1 MKASAIRDDEK
12 RLGQPERHWVADQ
25 RAGLTLDPRLSTE
38 RVFIQKNLNIEDRMV
53 LLKANEFAFKF
64 NLKLV
69 VSQGPRSNEGRGQQK
84 SN

>member
-1 MKASAIRDDEK
+1 M
-12 RLGQPERHWVADQ
+12 ADQ
-25 RAGLTLDPRLSTE
+25 RAGLTLDPPLSTE
-38 RVFIQKNLNIEDRMV
+38 RVFIQKILNIEDQMV
-53 LLKANEFAFKF
+53 LLKADDDEFAFKC